1 MRNPMKS
8 KKSAPKSR
16 PPRVSRAKF
25 LPISEEM
32 KEWSAMLASELNSWP
47 GITTKSMFG
56 FLSFYREGQ
65 IFAALPR
72 TRGFSS
78 ACSLIVKFNPTPP
91 TLLKRAHADPRMDTN
106 TRVPGKGWFSFEL
119 KSQAD
124 VRDALWW
131 LNQSYESAKGGNSE

>member
-1 MRNPMKS
+1 MKS
-8 KKSAPKSR
+8 KSSRRARPK
-16 PPRVSRAKF
+16 
-25 LPISEEM
+25 LIPISEEM

-56 FLSFYREGQ
+56 FLSFYRKGK

-78 ACSLIVKFNPTPP
+78 ASSLIVKFNPMPP
-91 TLLKRAHADPRMDTN
+91 ALLKRAHADPRMDTN

-119 KSQAD
+119 KSRAD
-124 VRDALWW
+124 VRDAL
-131 LNQSYESAKGGNSE
+131 